1 MLNNL
6 NTFLPVIHDQFI
18 PTSYTH
24 EVEENNLEENS
35 FP

>member
-6 NTFLPVIHDQFI
+6 NTFLPVICDLFI

-24 EVEENNLEENS
+24 EVEENNLE